1 MANYDLIVIGA
12 GPGGYVAAIRAA
24 QLGKKVAVIEK
35 NKIGGTCLNV
45 GCIPSK
51 SYIQHANWLL
61 SIEEANHYGIEAT
74 INNVAFPKLVER
86 KNQVVQTLQ
95 SGIHHL
101 FQSNHIDYLEGEA
114 ELISNHQVK
123 IHNQK
128 LQTKKLLIAT
138 GGRPFVPPINGIDE
152 TAHETTDT
160 FFSMTELPKKLV
172 VIGGGIIAVELAFA
186 MRPLKV
192 EVTLVEVAA
201 DILLTEDED
210 ARKII
215 KKKLIKMGIKII
227 TSAKIQKVETGKIIL
242 DSELIEFDK
251 LLVAAGR
258 KANLGLAGQ
267 LSLKLDESS
276 RFVKVDENY
285 QTSLTDV
292 YAIGDLIGG
301 YQLAHVASHEG
312 IHAVEGMF
320 GNPQFPVD
328 STSVPR
334 CLYTSPEVASFGL
347 SEVQAREAYS
357 EVVVKMMP
365 FASNGKAIASLETE
379 GFIKIIS
386 EAKYH
391 QILGAVIVGSH
402 ATEMIHT
409 ILTVKEAEG
418 TVDELSKVIF
428 AHPTMSEVI
437 GETSNALFGK
447 AIHG

>member
-1 MANYDLIVIGA
+1 
-12 GPGGYVAAIRAA
+12 
-24 QLGKKVAVIEK
+24 
-35 NKIGGTCLNV
+35 
-45 GCIPSK
+45 
-51 SYIQHANWLL
+51 
-61 SIEEANHYGIEAT
+61 
-74 INNVAFPKLVER
+74 
-86 KNQVVQTLQ
+86 
-95 SGIHHL
+95 
-101 FQSNHIDYLEGEA
+101 
-114 ELISNHQVK
+114 
-123 IHNQK
+123 
-128 LQTKKLLIAT
+128 
-138 GGRPFVPPINGIDE
+138 
-152 TAHETTDT
+152 
-160 FFSMTELPKKLV
+160 
-172 VIGGGIIAVELAFA
+172 
-186 MRPLKV
+186 
-192 EVTLVEVAA
+192 
-201 DILLTEDED
+201 
-210 ARKII
+210 
-215 KKKLIKMGIKII
+215 
-227 TSAKIQKVETGKIIL
+227 
-242 DSELIEFDK
+242 
-251 LLVAAGR
+251 
-258 KANLGLAGQ
+258 
-267 LSLKLDESS
+267 
-276 RFVKVDENY
+276 
-285 QTSLTDV
+285 
-292 YAIGDLIGG
+292 
-301 YQLAHVASHEG
+301 
-312 IHAVEGMF
+312 MF